1 MTTYTKTIWRMF
13 KQNKGRFAL
22 IISIIALSLLLC
34 SGLGVTHSAMEKS
47 YNSVMQDQLVSDF
60 LIKSA
65 SEDGFGDDYDK
76 IVSSIEE
83 SDSSAALDSYFTADY
98 TVSLIDDSVA
108 NMSEMNARIYYGN
121 LQNRKVNSL
130 ELLEGRFPVSAN
142 ECVLDAPNGFLVPYE
157 IGDTITFSNLFNSAA
172 EEIYNSFSSYAP
184 LLNINLIESLS
195 DVSLTVVGYVQSPL
209 YSTGEGE
216 PMLSEDLVGAT
227 DLSDISEYIDS
238 IIYVDSAYDVF
249 SLSPLNDE
257 LMEINSLFT
266 SLGLSEDITSL
277 VPSEI
282 SVPTNEI
289 AIRFNSSGVSLFSRD
304 HKELMNEKTPLIES
318 ILKDINAEYL
328 TLDDNV
334 GYSYFTSFGNKMLII
349 SILLPIFFILVC
361 SLVISITTSRMV
373 NDERAM
379 IGCYTSLGIPRSKII
394 WKYFLFNLIV
404 ILSGAI
410 IGITLGIFLV
420 PLIVYPSYCSVFHM
434 GALMFSGNIWLGL
447 LLSIA
452 LLVIVLLICYSVINA
467 NLKESPAS
475 LLLPK
480 SPKAGKKIFLEKIPT
495 LWNRIKFSIK
505 SCFRN
510 IFRYKKNMI
519 LTIISVLGSTA
530 LIMVGFGL
538 LDNSIALVDDPL
550 YGSVAGPI
558 LIVSIF
564 VLVLA
569 GLLCLLILFNLV
581 NMNITEREREL
592 CTLKVLG
599 YHDNECLLYTSREVL
614 ILSAA
619 GGVVGI
625 PVGMLLVYIICV
637 WLDFGRLTYMNW
649 YSYVLTFVYV
659 IVIAL
664 VANLLLYPK
673 IKKLDMNE
681 SLKSVE

>member
-1 MTTYTKTIWRMF
+1 MTTYTKTIFRMF

-47 YNSVMQDQLVSDF
+47 YNSVMQEELVSDF

-65 SEDGFGDDYDK
+65 EEDGFGDEYDTIISEVK
-76 IVSSIEE
+76 DDEPNVAI
-83 SDSSAALDSYFTADY
+83 DSYFNADY
-98 TVSLIDDSVA
+98 TVSLVDQGK
-108 NMSEMNARIYYGN
+108 SEKREINARIYYGD
-121 LQNRKVNSL
+121 LQNREVNKL
-130 ELLEGRFPVSAN
+130 ELLEGRFPESAS
-142 ECVLDAPNGFLVPYE
+142 ECVLDEPTGYHIPYE
-157 IGDTITFSNLFNSAA
+157 IGDTITFTNLFNSAA
-172 EEIYNSFSSYAP
+172 SEIYDSFSSYAT
-184 LLNINLIESLS
+184 LLGLDLIETLD
-195 DVSLTVVGYVQSPL
+195 DVSLEVVGIVQSPL
-209 YSTGEGE
+209 YSTGERE
-216 PMLSEDLVGAT
+216 PMLTEDLADVT
-227 DLSDISEYIDS
+227 NLTDISEYIDT
-238 IIYVDSAYDVF
+238 IIYLDSAYDVF
-249 SLSPLNDE
+249 VLEPLNEE
-257 LMEINSLFT
+257 LDSIRGM
-266 SLGLSEDITSL
+266 LGSYASMIPE
-277 VPSEI
+277 EI
-282 SVPTNEI
+282 SAPINEI
-289 AIRFNSSGVSLFSRD
+289 AIRFNSDSHSLFSRE
-304 HKELMNEKTPLIES
+304 HKELMNEKTPLIED
-318 ILKDINAEYL
+318 ILTDINAQYM
-328 TLDDNV
+328 TLEDNV

-379 IGCYTSLGIPRSKII
+379 IGCYTSLGIPRGKII

-404 ILSGAI
+404 ILSGAV
-410 IGITLGIFLV
+410 IGIVVGIFLV
-420 PLIVYPSYCSVFHM
+420 PAIVYPSYCSVFHM

-467 NLKESPAS
+467 NLKESAAS

-480 SPKAGKKIFLEKIPT
+480 SPKAGQKIFLEKIPA
-495 LWNRIKFSIK
+495 LWKRIKFSMK

-510 IFRYKKNMI
+510 IFRYKKNMT
-519 LTIISVLGSTA
+519 LTIISVLGSAA

-538 LDNSIALVDDPL
+538 LDNSIALIDDPL

-569 GLLCLLILFNLV
+569 ALLCLLILFNLV
-581 NMNITEREREL
+581 NMNISERQREL

-619 GGVVGI
+619 GGIVGI
-625 PVGMLLVYIICV
+625 PVGMLLDYIICV
-637 WLDFGRLTYMNW
+637 WLDFGRLGNVNW
-649 YSYVLTFVYV
+649 YSYVLTFVFV

-664 VANLLLYPK
+664 LANVLLYPK

>member
-1 MTTYTKTIWRMF
+1 MTTYTKTIFRMF

-47 YNSVMQDQLVSDF
+47 YNSVMQEQLVSDF
-60 LIKSA
+60 LIKSE
-65 SEDGFGDDYDK
+65 SEEGFGDDYET

-83 SDSSAALDSYFTADY
+83 DDPIACIDSYFNADY
-98 TVSLIDDSVA
+98 TVELIDDSVSGL
-108 NMSEMNARIYYGN
+108 SEMNARIYYGD
-121 LQNRKVNSL
+121 LQNREVNSL
-130 ELLEGRFPVSAN
+130 ELLEGRFPKSAN
-142 ECVLDAPNGFLVPYE
+142 ECVLDTPNGFLIPYE
-157 IGDTITFSNLFNSAA
+157 IGDTITFTNLFSSAVD
-172 EEIYNSFSSYAP
+172 EINEAIGTSLVDP
-184 LLNINLIESLS
+184 LD
-195 DVSLTVVGYVQSPL
+195 DVSLTVVGFVQCPL
-209 YSTGEGE
+209 YSTGERE
-216 PMLSEDLVGAT
+216 PMLTEDLADVS
-227 DLSDISEYIDS
+227 DLTEISEYIDA
-238 IIYVDSAYDVF
+238 IIYIDSEYDVF
-249 SLSPLNDE
+249 SLASLNEE
-257 LMEINSLFT
+257 LSAIKSLA
-266 SLGLSEDITSL
+266 SSMGLSEEILSMI
-277 VPSEI
+277 PEEI
-282 SVPTNEI
+282 SAPINEI
-289 AIRFNSSGVSLFSRD
+289 AIRFNSDSCSLFSRE
-304 HKELMNEKTPLIES
+304 HKELMNEKTPLIEG
-318 ILKDINAEYL
+318 ILSDINAQYL
-328 TLDDNV
+328 TLEDNV

-373 NDERAM
+373 NDERGM
-379 IGCYTSLGIPRSKII
+379 IGCYTSLGIPRGKII

-404 ILSGAI
+404 ILSGAV
-410 IGITLGIFLV
+410 IGIVVGIFLV
-420 PLIVYPSYCSVFHM
+420 PAIVYPSYCSVFHM

-480 SPKAGKKIFLEKIPT
+480 SPKAGQKIFLEKIPA
-495 LWNRIKFSIK
+495 LWKRIKFSMK

-519 LTIISVLGSTA
+519 LTIISVMGSAA

-581 NMNITEREREL
+581 NMNISEREREL

-599 YHDNECLLYTSREVL
+599 YHDQECLLYTSREVL

-619 GGVVGI
+619 GGIVGI

-637 WLDFGRLTYMNW
+637 WLDFGRLGNMNW

-659 IVIAL
+659 FVIAFI
-664 VANLLLYPK
+664 ANLLLYPK

>member
-1 MTTYTKTIWRMF
+1 MTTYTKTIFRMF

-34 SGLGVTHSAMEKS
+34 SGLGITHSAMEKS
-47 YNSVMQDQLVSDF
+47 YNSVMQEQLVSDF
-60 LIKSA
+60 IVKST
-65 SEDGFGDDYDK
+65 SEDGFGDDYDT
-76 IVSSIEE
+76 IVSEIIDGDPSASI
-83 SDSSAALDSYFTADY
+83 DGYFSADY
-98 TVSLIDDSVA
+98 TISLVEQGIAES
-108 NMSEMNARIYYGN
+108 SEVNARIYSGD
-121 LQNRKVNSL
+121 LQNREVNSL
-130 ELLEGRFPVSAN
+130 ELLEGRFPTSAN
-142 ECVLDAPNGFLVPYE
+142 ECVLDTPNGFLIPYE
-157 IGDTITFSNLFNSAA
+157 IGDTITFTNLFSSAVD
-172 EEIYNSFSSYAP
+172 EINDAIGFSV
-184 LLNINLIESLS
+184 IDSLD

-209 YSTGEGE
+209 YSTGERE
-216 PMLSEDLVGAT
+216 PMLTE
-227 DLSDISEYIDS
+227 DLSDVTDLTEISEYIDT
-238 IIYVDSAYDVF
+238 IIYVDSGYDVF
-249 SLSPLNDE
+249 SLDSLN
-257 LMEINSLFT
+257 NSLAELKST
-266 SLGLSEDITSL
+266 LSGLGLSEDILSQI
-277 VPSEI
+277 PEEI
-282 SVPTNEI
+282 SAPVNEL
-289 AIRFNSSGVSLFSRD
+289 AVRFNSDSYSLFSRE
-304 HKELMNEKTPLIES
+304 HKQLMEEKTPLIEG
-318 ILKDINAEYL
+318 ILSDINAEFM
-328 TLDDNV
+328 TLEDNV

-404 ILSGAI
+404 ILSGAV
-410 IGITLGIFLV
+410 IGIVVGIFLV
-420 PLIVYPSYCSVFHM
+420 PAIIYPSYCSVFHM

-447 LLSIA
+447 LLSVA

-480 SPKAGKKIFLEKIPT
+480 SPKAGQKIFLEKIPA
-495 LWNRIKFSIK
+495 LWKRIKFSMK

-519 LTIISVLGSTA
+519 LTIISVLGSAA

-581 NMNITEREREL
+581 NMNITERTREL

-599 YHDNECLLYTSREVL
+599 YHDQECLLYTSREVL

-619 GGVVGI
+619 GGIVGI
-625 PVGMLLVYIICV
+625 PIGMLLVYVICV
-637 WLDFGRLTYMNW
+637 WLDFGRLGNMNW
-649 YSYVLTFVYV
+649 YSYVLTFIYV
-659 IVIAL
+659 IVVALIA
-664 VANLLLYPK
+664 NILLYPK